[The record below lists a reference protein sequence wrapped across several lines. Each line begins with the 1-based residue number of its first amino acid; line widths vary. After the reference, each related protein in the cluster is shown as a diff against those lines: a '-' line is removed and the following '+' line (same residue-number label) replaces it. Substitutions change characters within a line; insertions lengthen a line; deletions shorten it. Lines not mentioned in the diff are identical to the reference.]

1 MPVTIWLLGPDAD
14 MLPEQ
19 IADDVFDDAINP
31 AYLADYLADRSH
43 RMAVALC
50 DGWVVGQA
58 RAILNRQPDAP
69 TALFLDN
76 LGVTPDH
83 RRQGIA
89 TALVEALM
97 GWGREQGGT
106 ELWVPLECDNV
117 EAQAFYASIGA
128 TARPILIASR
138 AL

>member
-14 MLPEQ
+14 LLPEQ
-19 IADDVFDDAINP
+19 IADDVFDDVIDP
-31 AYLADYLADRSH
+31 ANLADYLADRSH
-43 RMAVALC
+43 CMAVALVVEQ
-50 DGWVVGQA
+50 VVGQA

-76 LGVTPDH
+76 LGVAPDH

-97 GWGREQGGT
+97 GWGREQGCT
-106 ELWVPLECDNV
+106 KLWVPLECDNA
-117 EAQAFYASIGA
+117 EAKAFYASIGA